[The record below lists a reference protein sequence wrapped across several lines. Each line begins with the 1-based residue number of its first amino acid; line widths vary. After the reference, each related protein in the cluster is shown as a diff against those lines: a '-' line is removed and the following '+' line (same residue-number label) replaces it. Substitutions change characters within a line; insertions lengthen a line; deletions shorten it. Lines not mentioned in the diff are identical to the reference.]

1 MDSSKDGYYDLMQN
15 MITVR
20 GFSSHDSMEEAK
32 ILSYPGLLPNLY
44 CITKTGQVYS
54 VINDSYISW
63 AFKNNIPYVNL
74 SCIKDGKWRLEP
86 FYIKDLVA
94 CSYIANA
101 NSYLENCTSSLE
113 TFTFIVKY
121 IKSCNTINYIII
133 ILFIISINK

>member
-32 ILSYPGLLPNLY
+32 ILSYPDLLPNLY

-74 SCIKDGKWRLEP
+74 SCVKDGKWRLEP
-86 FYIKDLVA
+86 FYIKDLIA

-101 NSYLENCTSSLE
+101 SSYLERGYHASNIDGDPKNCRYTN
-113 TFTFIVKY
+113 IVY
-121 IKSCNTINYIII
+121 IKS
-133 ILFIISINK
+133 